1 MRIAVPVTNGR
12 LSAHFGHCEQFAVVD
27 ADRENNRVT
36 HVEALTPPAH
46 EPGALPKWLSGLC
59 VDVVIAGGM
68 GRRAQ
73 QLFAQNNIDV
83 VVGAADNPPEELAL
97 LYLTGRL
104 QCGQN
109 ICDH

>member
-1 MRIAVPVTNGR
+1 M
-12 LSAHFGHCEQFAVVD
+12 
-27 ADRENNRVT
+27 
-36 HVEALTPPAH
+36 LTPPAH

-59 VDVVIAGGM
+59 VDLIISAGM

-83 VVGAADNPPEELAL
+83 VVGAVNNTPQELASQ
-97 LYLTGRL
+97 YLTGQL
-104 QCGQN
+104 KTGQN